1 MTRRYVPCQG
11 RRTTSRHAPSDGQR
25 ALSCAG
31 RHAAAPHAG
40 PGPRAGAIRH
50 HSGRMASTAATLSYH
65 RGGTGEP
72 LLLLHGIGGSW
83 RHWRPVLPA
92 LEAERD
98 VVAVDLPGFGAS
110 PVLARGAEPTPA
122 ALAEAVAGLLDA
134 LGWEAPHVAGNSLG
148 GWVAL
153 ELAKLGRA
161 RSVCALSPAGFATPR
176 EAAYAAR
183 VLALMHRVAR
193 LAGDRVDLLMRN
205 PAMRALATGLIVARP
220 GRMPADDGRCGP
232 PPPVHRA
239 RARARGHH
247 DRVGRARPAALAP
260 PARPRPPPAP
270 ARPAPHAGRLR
281 PRPHVGRPGHGRRR
295 DPHLRLTRPAR

>member
-1 MTRRYVPCQG
+1 
-11 RRTTSRHAPSDGQR
+11 
-25 ALSCAG
+25 
-31 RHAAAPHAG
+31 
-40 PGPRAGAIRH
+40 
-50 HSGRMASTAATLSYH
+50 MASTAATLSYH

-220 GRMPADDGRCGP
+220 GRMPADDGVAAARALADAPGWRATLDAVRRRRFTEP
-232 PPPVHRA
+232 ERVRGDITIAWAERDRLLLPRQHDRA
-239 RARARGHH
+239 RRLLPRARHLTLAGCGHVPMW
-247 DRVGRARPAALAP
+247 DDPGMVAAAI
-260 PARPRPPPAP
+260 
-270 ARPAPHAGRLR
+270 
-281 PRPHVGRPGHGRRR
+281 
-295 DPHLRLTRPAR
+295 LTSG